1 MDKRIVGVY
10 DNGDQAV
17 QAIED
22 LKAQG
27 YDRDAISV
35 VARDRDDIDDIHEET
50 GTKTEE
56 GLATGAAT
64 GGVLGGLAGFLAG
77 VGALAIPGVGPIL
90 AAGPIAA
97 TLTGAAVG
105 AGAGGLAG
113 ALIGMGIPE
122 DEANRYESDVKAG
135 KILVLVDE
143 DESRLGT
150 GRTGAVTGNTN
161 DWSGST
167 TMDDPS
173 TRTGNQF
180 GTGTVDGNYDTLGGN
195 LNDDLGRDRNR
206 DVTNRS
212 TDETSGMMSGGSSM
226 GRTNLSD
233 MSDYPTGSND
243 VPNQNNPMN
252 MDSGYGT
259 GGTKTSNQMD
269 ALSSRENGDFGTSDP
284 SAINQNTAGS
294 AFGTDE
300 DTIRGG
306 AGGNS
311 SLGSGND
318 PTMGT
323 GAGYNPGLG
332 SDPNFSNTPNA
343 NHNAN
348 YGDSMVSNDPFR
360 GTDDTLRET
369 NKNRDSFDDR
379 FDGQGRDNSKR

>member
-10 DNGDQAV
+10 DNGDEAV
-17 QAIED
+17 RAIED

-35 VARDRDDIDDIHEET
+35 VARDRDDIDEIHEET
-50 GTKTEE
+50 DTKAEE

-143 DESRLGT
+143 DENRLGT
-150 GRTGAVTGNTN
+150 GRTGAVTENSN
-161 DWSGST
+161 EWSGST
-167 TMDDPS
+167 TMDDP
-173 TRTGNQF
+173 TMRTGNDF
-180 GTGTVDGNYDTLGGN
+180 GTGTVDANRDTLGGN
-195 LNDDLGRDRNR
+195 LNNDLDRDRNR
-206 DVTNRS
+206 DFTNRT
-212 TDETSGMMSGGSSM
+212 TDETSGMMSGGASM
-226 GRTNLSD
+226 GSANLSD
-233 MSDYPTGSND
+233 MSDYPTGSDDNLYR
-243 VPNQNNPMN
+243 N
-252 MDSGYGT
+252 
-259 GGTKTSNQMD
+259 
-269 ALSSRENGDFGTSDP
+269 DP
-284 SAINQNTAGS
+284 SAINQNTAGA

-300 DTIRGG
+300 DTIKGG

-311 SLGSGND
+311 TLGTDNDPSLG
-318 PTMGT
+318 TGT
-323 GAGYNPGLG
+323 GAYNPGLG
-332 SDPNFSNTPNA
+332 SDPNLSNTPNA
-343 NHNAN
+343 KPESSF
-348 YGDSMVSNDPFR
+348 GDSMISNDPFR

-379 FDGQGRDNSKR
+379 FDGEGRDNSKR

>member
-1 MDKRIVGVY
+1 MDKRVVGVF
-10 DNGDQAV
+10 DSGDEAV
-17 QAIED
+17 QAIDD

-35 VARDRDDIDDIHEET
+35 VARDRDEIDDIYDET

-122 DEANRYESDVKAG
+122 DEAGRYETDVKAG

-143 DESRLGT
+143 DGRNLGA
-150 GRTGAVTGNTN
+150 GETGAVTGNTN

-167 TMDDPS
+167 TMNDPTMRS
-173 TRTGNQF
+173 GNEF
-180 GTGTVDGNYDTLGGN
+180 GTGTVDANYDTLGGN
-195 LNDDLGRDRNR
+195 LNTGDRAGNPKNWSDD
-206 DVTNRS
+206 S
-212 TDETSGMMSGGSSM
+212 ASGMMSGGSSV
-226 GRTNLSD
+226 GRSSMMD
-233 MSDYPTGSND
+233 DYPVGSSE
-243 VPNQNNPMN
+243 MSGKS
-252 MDSGYGT
+252 DS
-259 GGTKTSNQMD
+259 
-269 ALSSRENGDFGTSDP
+269 
-284 SAINQNTAGS
+284 SAINRNSAGA

-300 DTIRGG
+300 DTIIGGG

-311 SLGSGND
+311 
-318 PTMGT
+318 TMGT
-323 GAGYNPGLG
+323 GGNTTMGAGTGYNAGLG
-332 SDPNFSNTPNA
+332 SDPNFSNVPNA
-343 NHNAN
+343 NPESSM
-348 YGDSMVSNDPFR
+348 GDSLISNDPFR

-379 FDGQGRDNSKR
+379 FKGEGRDNTKR

>member
-1 MDKRIVGVY
+1 MDKRVVGVF
-10 DNGDQAV
+10 DNGDEAV
-17 QAIED
+17 QAIEG

-35 VARDRDDIDDIHEET
+35 VARDRDDIDDIHDET

-105 AGAGGLAG
+105 AGAGGLTG

-122 DEANRYESDVKAG
+122 DEADRYERDVKSG

-143 DESRLGT
+143 DERNLGT

-173 TRTGNQF
+173 MRTGNEF
-180 GTGTVDGNYDTLGGN
+180 GTGTVDANYDTLGGN
-195 LNDDLGRDRNR
+195 LNTNDDRSGNP
-206 DVTNRS
+206 TNWNDDS
-212 TDETSGMMSGGSSM
+212 TRGMMSRGSTVGRSSM
-226 GRTNLSD
+226 MD
-233 MSDYPTGSND
+233 DYPVGSND
-243 VPNQNNPMN
+243 
-252 MDSGYGT
+252 
-259 GGTKTSNQMD
+259 
-269 ALSSRENGDFGTSDP
+269 RSDRKG
-284 SAINQNTAGS
+284 A

-300 DTIRGG
+300 DTVMGG

-311 SLGSGND
+311 PMGTGGNA
-318 PTMGT
+318 TMGT
-323 GAGYNPGLG
+323 GSGYNAGLG
-332 SDPNFSNTPNA
+332 SDPNFSNVPNA
-343 NHNAN
+343 NPESSM
-348 YGDSMVSNDPFR
+348 GDSMISNDPFR

-379 FDGQGRDNSKR
+379 FRGDGRDNTKR